1 MIIGPGDFAS
11 ASFAHRNAHTHTH
24 IRAYTHIPLTFV
36 LHTKFII
43 RFRWYLEHPSSIN
56 VGFGANVH
64 IYINLLLLP
73 IQYPFKTHIHGD
85 AHFRAAQ
92 ISSASQPNPSTLS
105 GHSLICWLTHSLTRS
120 LCINCCTHTHTHA
133 LSKLRLVIVNMF
145 LIRPCSELLH
155 YHIRSEFLL
164 VQTNDQ
170 ARSVVR
176 IAEHTIRMKMS
187 SVIIF
192 TYIKYCQI
200 SNFVF

>member
-1 MIIGPGDFAS
+1 MYIFTSIYYCYLSNIRSELIFIAMLIFGPPNSAVLVSQIRALAS
-11 ASFAHRNAHTHTH
+11 AILSFVCLLTRSLVCSASTVTRCVHTHTH
-24 IRAYTHIPLTFV
+24 T
-36 LHTKFII
+36 
-43 RFRWYLEHPSSIN
+43 
-56 VGFGANVH
+56 
-64 IYINLLLLP
+64 
-73 IQYPFKTHIHGD
+73 
-85 AHFRAAQ
+85 
-92 ISSASQPNPSTLS
+92 
-105 GHSLICWLTHSLTRS
+105 
-120 LCINCCTHTHTHA
+120 

-155 YHIRSEFLL
+155 YHIRPEFML

-176 IAEHTIRMKMS
+176 IAEYTIRMKMS